1 MAVRLTC
8 YGGVAEI
15 GGSKILLEDGETRL
29 FFDFGTSFGRQKQFF
44 NEFLRPRAAR
54 GLLDLL
60 ALGLIP
66 PLEGLYRPDL
76 TTPHLWARFRT
87 HPHYRNLQR
96 GEGRPAVDAVLVS
109 HAHLDHHGDLSYLD
123 DDIPIH
129 SSCATALTSRA
140 MQVTGGS
147 TFEREIAWIS
157 LRAPGESGELKSGR
171 EGSLHSRRFFL
182 LEGECSAQAQAFWQT
197 NPASRRAWDAQPFRP
212 SRGSIQGLAYRWWRV
227 DHSILGAVG
236 FAVETSNGWIG
247 YTGDLRFHGKYGAD
261 SWRFAQELA
270 ALHPLAL
277 LCEGTHLHAE
287 TPLSES
293 QVVQNA
299 LSLIRQSAGKLVIA
313 DFAPRNIERLSSFLE
328 LAEQSRRALVVQPKD
343 IYTLQAIHLAD
354 PQAFPQ
360 PDSLPHL
367 LLYADPKAAPRPWEL
382 ELRQAWSART
392 VHPTEVA
399 RSPGDFLLAWSLW
412 DLNDLVD
419 LEGIC
424 GGLYLYS
431 NSKAYDE
438 EQATDL
444 ERLRNWVRWMGLTL
458 HGDPDDA
465 QSARLHA
472 SGHAS
477 GIELL
482 EFVRTVRPKML
493 IPVHTEQPQWW
504 QEQLLGTGILVC
516 PPQFGKPMAL

>member
-1 MAVRLTC
+1 MAVRLTG

-44 NEFLRPRAAR
+44 NEFLRPRVAR

-66 PLEGLYRPDL
+66 PLEGLYRSDLITPD
-76 TTPHLWARFRT
+76 LWARFRT
-87 HPHYRNLQR
+87 HPHYRDLHR
-96 GEGRPAVDAVLVS
+96 GEDRPAVDAVLVS
-109 HAHLDHHGDLSYLD
+109 HAHLDHHGDSSYLD
-123 DDIPIH
+123 AAIPIH
-129 SSCATALTSRA
+129 SSRATALISRA

-147 TFEREIAWIS
+147 SFEREITWIS
-157 LRAPGESGELKSGR
+157 LRAPGESGELRSTR
-171 EGSLHSRRFFL
+171 EGSLRARRYFL
-182 LEGECSAQAQAFWQT
+182 LEGEFSPQAQAFWQT
-197 NPASRRAWDAQPFRP
+197 NPTSRKSWDAQPGCASP
-212 SRGSIQGLAYRWWRV
+212 GSIQGLAFRWWRV

-247 YTGDLRFHGKYGAD
+247 YTGDLRFHGQYGAD

-270 ALHPLAL
+270 ALQPLAL

-299 LSLIRQSAGKLVIA
+299 LPLIRQNAGKLIVA
-313 DFAPRNIERLSSFLE
+313 DFAPRNIERLFSFLE

-343 IYTLQAIHLAD
+343 IYMLQAIHLAD
-354 PQAFPQ
+354 PQGFPQ
-360 PDSLPHL
+360 PACLPNL
-367 LLYADPKAAPRPWEL
+367 LLYADPKAAPKPWEV
-382 ELRQAWSART
+382 ELRQAWNDRT
-392 VHPTEVA
+392 VHPAQVA

-424 GGLYLYS
+424 DGLYLYS

-438 EQATDL
+438 EQAADL
-444 ERLRNWVRWMGLTL
+444 ERLRNWVHWMGLTL

-465 QSARLHA
+465 QSTRLHA

-477 GIELL
+477 GEELL
-482 EFVRTVRPKML
+482 EFVRTVRPKVL

-504 QEQLLGTGILVC
+504 QEQLRGSGIRVC
-516 PPQFGKPMAL
+516 PPQFGTPIEL